1 MSAPTVIFW
10 GSYDALRTLSA
21 ADVDAACEP
30 SDGGIPD
37 PTNGVVS
44 ANLCVLLNGT
54 VNATLLA
61 GLQCA
66 PLGPC
71 YQLNHASRA
80 LFYVFCFFA
89 PFAGCCCCCCA
100 AFPFLGRQ
108 SRECLNSVVT
118 LALKAFNDDGDD
130 DDEADSTT
138 YYYLSGMLMWVA
150 APLFAAWLALMLPAW
165 AWIDAAEPVSP
176 CPPCDALSRT

>member
-10 GSYDALRTLSA
+10 GSFDALRTLSA

-61 GLQCA
+61 GLLGKTATVAHSVCLNLA
-66 PLGPC
+66 SITFMVPLGIG
-71 YQLNHASRA
+71 LAATTRVGNLIGERRASDA
-80 LFYVFCFFA
+80 
-89 PFAGCCCCCCA
+89 
-100 AFPFLGRQ
+100 Q
-108 SRECLNSVVT
+108 HSSH
-118 LALKAFNDDGDD
+118 LALILGALCMAALG
-130 DDEADSTT
+130 ST
-138 YYYLSGMLMWVA
+138 
-150 APLFAAWLALMLPAW
+150 PDP
-165 AWIDAAEPVSP
+165 WICRV
-176 CPPCDALSRT
+176 

>member
-1 MSAPTVIFW
+1 MSVPTVIFW

-80 LFYVFCFFA
+80 LFTVFCFFA
-89 PFAGCCCCCCA
+89 PFAGCCCCGASPRSSSSTCRSGA
-100 AFPFLGRQ
+100 DAERGRT
-108 SRECLNSVVT
+108 R
-118 LALKAFNDDGDD
+118 
-130 DDEADSTT
+130 STSAST
-138 YYYLSGMLMWVA
+138 RWWPTTG
-150 APLFAAWLALMLPAW
+150 
-165 AWIDAAEPVSP
+165 
-176 CPPCDALSRT
+176 CRR